1 MLRDSYLLRRFHSL
15 SEAPGL
21 IHAYAAADAFGGYDA
36 THESDRERLR
46 AHLEGATPLR
56 LVRTRQTHSARVAR
70 IEREGD
76 GFRSDLEFD
85 ESGVDGLVTTT
96 PGLLLHAIS
105 ADCPLLFLAT
115 ESTRAVAIAHCGWR
129 GVAGGIVEHVVS
141 RLCAAGGV
149 DARAIRFAAV
159 SPGAAQCC
167 YEVGEE
173 VIDAIV
179 ARGVDR
185 NAFVVPY
192 SRPEGTPTRAISL
205 STAITALLA
214 RSGVEPGIVER
225 AEECTICG
233 GESFHSHRRRG
244 KNAGRMSGVIAL

>member
-1 MLRDSYLLRRFHSL
+1 ML
-15 SEAPGL
+15 
-21 IHAYAAADAFGGYDA
+21 HAYAAADAFGGFDA
-36 THESDRERLR
+36 ARESDRERLR

-76 GFRSDLEFD
+76 GFRSDIEFD
-85 ESGVDGLVTTT
+85 ERGVDGLVTTDS
-96 PGLLLHAIS
+96 GLLLHAIS

-115 ESTRAVAIAHCGWR
+115 EAPRAIAIAHCGWR
-129 GVAGGIVEHVVS
+129 GVAGGIVEQVVS
-141 RLCAAGGV
+141 RLCDAGGV
-149 DARAIRFAAV
+149 AARAIRFAAV

-167 YEVGEE
+167 YEVGDE
-173 VIDAIV
+173 VIDAIH
-179 ARGVDR
+179 ARGVARD
-185 NAFVVPY
+185 AFVVPY
-192 SRPEGTPTRAISL
+192 SRPEGTPSRAISL
-205 STAITALLA
+205 STAIAALLA
-214 RSGVEPGIVER
+214 RSGVEPSVIER